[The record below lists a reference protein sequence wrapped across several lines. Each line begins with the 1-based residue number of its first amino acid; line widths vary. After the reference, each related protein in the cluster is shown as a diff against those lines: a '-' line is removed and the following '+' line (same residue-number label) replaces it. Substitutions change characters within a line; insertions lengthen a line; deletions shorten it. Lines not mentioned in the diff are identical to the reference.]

1 MRNLGQRKCWE
12 DDIVPKDKGNNDMK
26 IRKEEMN
33 ATNSVE
39 PASIRQPGHPGTFEL
54 SKHQHMLPY
63 N

>member
-39 PASIRQPGHPGTFEL
+39 PASIR
-54 SKHQHMLPY
+54 
-63 N
+63 